1 MPKVS
6 IVTKTY
12 NRCAFLKECINS
24 VQNLINVPFEK
35 DIQWEHVIYDDGS
48 EDETPDFCK
57 THPLPHVRYVR
68 SEENEGI
75 SVAGNKAIATCDS
88 DWIFELDSDDL
99 APSRILAN
107 WLVSLRQNPQSEWFV
122 MDFYRMDASG
132 RYEVGSDYY
141 GWDFAN
147 TKEVLQN
154 IFSAKHFIQHNV
166 IYKRRLWQEVHGY
179 NQNLGMAEDLEMYVR
194 FLLKGS
200 MPKYAPFISHFHRNH
215 QSNLSRDVTLERHK
229 NDLKEIYRMHTSQLK
244 QIGINPEIEQ

>member
-1 MPKVS
+1 MPTVS

-24 VQNLINVPFEK
+24 VQNLTNVPFQR
-35 DIQWEHVIYDDGS
+35 DIEWEHVVYDDGS
-48 EDETPDFCK
+48 DDETPDYFR

-68 SEENEGI
+68 SEENEGV
-75 SVAGNKAIATCDS
+75 SVAANKAISTCEG
-88 DWIFELDSDDL
+88 DWIYELDSDDL
-99 APSRILAN
+99 VPSRILAN
-107 WLVSLRQNPQSEWFV
+107 WFVFLCQNPQSEWFV

-132 RYEVGSDYY
+132 KYDVGSDYY

-147 TKEVLQN
+147 IKEMLQN

-166 IYKRRLWQEVHGY
+166 IYKRKLWQEVNRY
-179 NQNLGMAEDLEMYVR
+179 NESLGMAEDLEMYVR
-194 FLLKGS
+194 FLLKGH

-229 NDLKEIYRMHTSQLK
+229 NDLKEIYKMHETALK
-244 QIGINPEIEQ
+244 QIRVHLDIEL